1 MGDRGQSGSQEKT
14 FWGAR
19 GTGTSVVHRVRRQ
32 TAGPSVGYWGERS
45 LSGVRISLPGAKRSP
60 SGKKAGRLEKDI
72 EQGLRDEDVV
82 NRSLA
87 RLPFY
92 EKLNTIKI
100 DTTGCSP
107 KMVAERIT
115 KASGRKRWDS

>member
-1 MGDRGQSGSQEKT
+1 MK
-14 FWGAR
+14 
-19 GTGTSVVHRVRRQ
+19 
-32 TAGPSVGYWGERS
+32 
-45 LSGVRISLPGAKRSP
+45 ISLDEKYMKEAIRQARKMCIRDSCWVMHEQAIIDEILGGLDLNGCQVHLFSLICSP
-60 SGKKAGRLEKDI
+60 KELAGRLEKDI